1 MPRILSWLA
10 AGLLSAGCSQPAAER
25 QASGGEQPAE
35 VAAGAVARD
44 QDQSLSERLT
54 APGACFA
61 RTYDAAH
68 LAAHPRQTVTRFFV
82 GDPGAEWRATQPAGQ
97 IIVLFGFEVVG
108 RSSLYT
114 GVATCATADSL
125 VQCAIEGD
133 GGSFTLE
140 ANDDGL
146 RVRTARIEVEGPTDF
161 SPDIAQ
167 ADNRVM
173 LLRPAQSSE
182 CPME

>member
-1 MPRILSWLA
+1 MPRFLSWLA
-10 AGLLSAGCSQPAAER
+10 AAVLIAGCSQPAAER
-25 QASGGEQPAE
+25 QEAGREQMTDVAGGAAEGGEGP
-35 VAAGAVARD
+35 
-44 QDQSLSERLT
+44 SLSERLT
-54 APGACFA
+54 APGACHA

-82 GDPGAEWRATQPAGQ
+82 GDPGAEWRATLAAGE
-97 IIVLFGFEVVG
+97 IAVLFGFELQG
-108 RSSLYT
+108 RSSVYT
-114 GVATCATADSL
+114 GIAVCEPAESR

-140 ANDDGL
+140 ANGDGL
-146 RVRTARIEVEGPTDF
+146 RVVATRVQVEGATDF

-173 LLRPAQSSE
+173 LLRPAQASD